1 MKQILIATS
10 YFPPV
15 AYLSAC
21 MKAEGIF
28 IEAFETYTKQTCRNH
43 CRIYGPNGIQTL
55 TVPVRKPNGN
65 HTITKDIR
73 ISSDIPWQRIHWRAI
88 TAAYN
93 KSPYLIYYQDQL
105 EKFFTKRYEFL
116 LDLNLEILDQ
126 IFEILR
132 REILIEVTRDFE
144 KSPENVVDLR
154 NELVSKHASDKGFPE
169 YIQPFSDKF
178 GFKGNLSC
186 LDVIFNLGPEAG
198 AYLSGT

>member
-10 YFPPV
+10 YFPPA

-21 MKAEGIF
+21 MKAEVIF
-28 IEAFETYTKQTCRNH
+28 VEAFETYTKQTCRNH
-43 CRIYGPNGIQTL
+43 CRIYGPGGIQTL

-65 HTITKDIR
+65 HTLTKDIR
-73 ISSDIPWQRIHWRAI
+73 ISSEIHWQRTHWRAI

-93 KSPYLIYYQDQL
+93 KSPFLLYYQDHL
-105 EKFFTKRYEFL
+105 EKFFTRRYDFL
-116 LDLNLEILDQ
+116 LDLNMEILGQ
-126 IFEILR
+126 IFEILKS
-132 REILIEVTRDFE
+132 EIVIKVTREYE
-144 KSPENVVDLR
+144 KSPDLVVDLR

-169 YIQPFSDKF
+169 YTQPFSNKF

-186 LDVIFNLGPEAG
+186 LDLLFNLGPEAG